1 MSSKERVVDP
11 RLKDLF
17 DQMPG
22 LWGCKDEN
30 SVFMY
35 GNAECGK
42 ALGLAHHEDIIGMT
56 DFDVP
61 CESAQCAHL
70 FQAQDQQVIKTAT
83 TMRVLDIHPFAGGE
97 WRVYIFTK
105 APMWNDQEELIGT
118 IYHGQD
124 ITSTT
129 AMEIGSLLTRA
140 SVADVGSDILGQSS
154 YILGTQFSDLK
165 LTDRQSEVLF
175 YLLRGKTVK
184 QIGLLLGISYRT
196 VDEYMEQLKHKF
208 GAMNKHE
215 LIDKAISFGFLNT
228 IPEKLFRTQ
237 LSVEL
242 KDG

>member
-1 MSSKERVVDP
+1 
-11 RLKDLF
+11 
-17 DQMPG
+17 
-22 LWGCKDEN
+22 
-30 SVFMY
+30 
-35 GNAECGK
+35 
-42 ALGLAHHEDIIGMT
+42 
-56 DFDVP
+56 
-61 CESAQCAHL
+61 
-70 FQAQDQQVIKTAT
+70 QDQQVIKTAT

-97 WRVYIFTK
+97 WKVYIFTK
-105 APMWNDQEELIGT
+105 APMWNDQNELIGT

-140 SVADVGSDILGQSS
+140 SVAEVGSDILGQNS

-208 GAMNKHE
+208 GAINRHE

-242 KDG
+242 KDW